1 VNNYNNKIIWNFQ
14 NRRRHSSKGD
24 ITPQGAKNEALQIL
38 CAVLRLRK
46 VIINNIPDI
55 IDINKLITLLGNLG
69 VKIQKNGP
77 GSYTF
82 QADDVNVGYLRQKL
96 SKRRWFFTRF
106 YNDCWPFISSFWKR
120 VYQNQVEIKLDV
132 GLDRYTFRRFYKPKF
147 RYNREDHFYGV
158 EAKTG

>member
-1 VNNYNNKIIWNFQ
+1 LQLKTVALPLLNNYNNKIIWNFQ

-96 SKRRWFFTRF
+96 SKEGGSLRGSIMIVGPLLARFGKGYTKTRWR
-106 YNDCWPFISSFWKR
+106 
-120 VYQNQVEIKLDV
+120 
-132 GLDRYTFRRFYKPKF
+132 
-147 RYNREDHFYGV
+147 
-158 EAKTG
+158 